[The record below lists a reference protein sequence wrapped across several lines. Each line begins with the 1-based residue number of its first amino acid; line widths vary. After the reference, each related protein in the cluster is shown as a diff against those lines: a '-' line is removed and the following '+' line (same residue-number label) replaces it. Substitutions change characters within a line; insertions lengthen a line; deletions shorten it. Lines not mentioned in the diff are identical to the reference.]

1 MTQVTR
7 QSRKE
12 ELWQELQ
19 RVRQASEAQRA
30 VLEGES
36 TRLRD
41 ENVRLQDRARF
52 VEERDVATGQPIAEE
67 NSESEGLV
75 IVAKGSLT
83 LRTVLP
89 DGAAVEVLTLTEGT
103 SFGELS
109 LVGEGP
115 RLVSAHGGAE
125 GARVL
130 VIGRS
135 DFEKLMKSAYARAA
149 TGRTCRTRGA
159 GLCVHFRETVA
170 VSELT
175 QLLDGGVGLTEC
187 GVLRL
192 LL

>member
-1 MTQVTR
+1 MAKIKPLKA
-7 QSRKE
+7 SPYLKGFNNKE
-12 ELWQELQ
+12 
-19 RVRQASEAQRA
+19 VATISAI
-30 VLEGES
+30 
-36 TRLRD
+36 
-41 ENVRLQDRARF
+41 

-135 DFEKLMKSAYARAA
+135 DFEKLMKSDPKVAAKFLAGILREVGAVTRASGAQIKKLISA
-149 TGRTCRTRGA
+149 TRATK
-159 GLCVHFRETVA
+159 
-170 VSELT
+170 
-175 QLLDGGVGLTEC
+175 
-187 GVLRL
+187 
-192 LL
+192 